1 MPSVP
6 KHHRSPWRA
15 AGRPGQRQW
24 VPLTRSPYT
33 HNTARPLHR
42 PPREHSTTS
51 TLKTGDKTDH
61 ARETTNHRG
70 KGLLGDSGRRT
81 LARRERRRVESDE
94 KKGGKVGF
102 KQYRITFYK
111 SAETRVDPFELA
123 WLLAKHG
130 IEVIAKNERP
140 MLFVMCSLKHLKEF
154 ADEVNREFGP
164 LIFKAIE
171 EPTTYW
177 DGGFGYTDVDFDI

>member
-1 MPSVP
+1 
-6 KHHRSPWRA
+6 
-15 AGRPGQRQW
+15 
-24 VPLTRSPYT
+24 
-33 HNTARPLHR
+33 
-42 PPREHSTTS
+42 
-51 TLKTGDKTDH
+51 
-61 ARETTNHRG
+61 
-70 KGLLGDSGRRT
+70 
-81 LARRERRRVESDE
+81 VESDE

-130 IEVIAKNERP
+130 IDVVAKNERP
-140 MLFVMCSLKHLKEF
+140 MLFVTCSLKRLKEF
-154 ADEVNREFGP
+154 ADEVNREFGS

-177 DGGFGYTDVDFDI
+177 DGDFGYTDVDFGY